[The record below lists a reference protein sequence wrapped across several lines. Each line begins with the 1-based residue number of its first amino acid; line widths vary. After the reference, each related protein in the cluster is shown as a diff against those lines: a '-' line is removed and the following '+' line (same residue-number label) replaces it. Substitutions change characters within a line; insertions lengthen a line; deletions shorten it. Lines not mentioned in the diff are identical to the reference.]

1 MNTYIDVRPDARLK
15 GFRILRKRDVAQRW
29 MENVPLCGLG
39 VLQCHY
45 INQPLPV
52 DSAFQLWLLCCR
64 VPFRPRYAT
73 VIWVE

>member
-39 VLQCHY
+39 VLQCHN
-45 INQPLPV
+45 IN
-52 DSAFQLWLLCCR
+52 SAFACGQCI
-64 VPFRPRYAT
+64 PT
-73 VIWVE
+73 VAFMLSSSVSPQICYGDLG